1 MSASDERSWL
11 LGNETHRQLI
21 GSMVAAAPAGWIV
34 RLEPPR
40 RTVLQ
45 NRFLHALLG
54 DLADQLPW
62 PKETG
67 ELHDLE
73 WWKRRCT
80 LQWLIDQK
88 QPVEIITPLQQV
100 DESQDLGLLL
110 PHTSDLTTA
119 QCASLS
125 EWIIA
130 FGVTN
135 GVTFRNPRWP
145 T

>member
-1 MSASDERSWL
+1 MSASDSRFWV
-11 LGNETHRQLI
+11 LGSEMHRQFI
-21 GSMVAAAPAGWIV
+21 GSLIVGTPPGWVV
-34 RLEPPR
+34 RLEPPS
-40 RTVLQ
+40 RTALQ
-45 NRFLHALLG
+45 NRFLHALLN

-67 ELHDLE
+67 ELHSME

-80 LQWLIDQK
+80 LQWLIDSK
-88 QPVEIITPLQQV
+88 ERPEVITAI
-100 DESQDLGLLL
+100 DGDDFAILL

-125 EWIIA
+125 EWILG
-130 FGVTN
+130 FGGMN
-135 GVTFRNPRWP
+135 GVTFRDPKGP